1 MAAHTLATQTQ
12 LLMHIGYKYNWDFVN
27 LGKAPIPEQ
36 PVRAGDW
43 LIVSATEDSSRIPRQ
58 TMQRIQTIYQEGIR
72 PQHWVVVHE
81 APLLLSAP
89 QPEKAKKPRILPY
102 LALLGGL
109 GALLATTLITTA
121 AVVDPILIAITP
133 EYDWIEI
140 DRWYA

>member
-1 MAAHTLATQTQ
+1 MNSKSLATQKE
-12 LLMHIGYKYNWDFVN
+12 LLMDVGNRNNWNFVN

-36 PVRAGDW
+36 PVRAGEW
-43 LIVSATEDSSRIPRQ
+43 LILSAMEDNSPIPSR

-72 PQHWVVVHE
+72 PLHWVVVHE

-89 QPEKAKKPRILPY
+89 KPEKQKKPRVLPY

-109 GALLATTLITTA
+109 GALLATTLITTT

-133 EYDWIEI
+133 EFDWIEI